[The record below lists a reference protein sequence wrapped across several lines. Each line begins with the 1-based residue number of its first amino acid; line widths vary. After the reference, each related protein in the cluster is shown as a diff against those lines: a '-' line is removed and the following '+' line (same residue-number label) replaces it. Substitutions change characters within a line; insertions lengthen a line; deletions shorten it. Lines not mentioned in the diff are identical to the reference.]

1 MEDRTN
7 LNKLDGFNPFESDG
21 DSKSIFRW
29 RYGFYSLMSVIKD
42 FFRGPYKARNAHER
56 FSETAESII
65 VQLSEKEFSDDV
77 LNASKALLEQQ
88 RIQDNSH
95 ARRRLEKW
103 ATRTISW
110 YLIAVAV
117 LVVSNGIV
125 DMLNHNNG
133 GFISSGIMGGI
144 LSTTTI
150 NIIGLGFIVLKGHFQ
165 HHEEK

>member
-1 MEDRTN
+1 MEDRTGQN
-7 LNKLDGFNPFESDG
+7 TIGGFNPFESDG
-21 DSKSIFRW
+21 DSKPKFQL
-29 RYGFYSLMSVIKD
+29 RYGFFSLMTIIKD
-42 FFRGPYKARNAHER
+42 FFRGPYKPRNVHER

-65 VQLSEKEFSDDV
+65 VQLSDKEVSADV
-77 LNASKALLEQQ
+77 LEASKALLEQQ

-110 YLIAVAV
+110 YLIVVAA

-125 DMLNHNNG
+125 SMFTHNHD
-133 GFISSGIMGGI
+133 GFISSGIMAGI

-150 NIIGLGFIVLKGHFQ
+150 NVIGLGFIVLKGHFQ
-165 HHEEK
+165 HHEDK